1 MYNILPTPSRKN
13 KNFFFIKTQTP
24 ESAQQRSVH
33 KSYWEDPRVHNA
45 RSATPISQIA
55 YSYVP
60 ASVLAR

>member
-24 ESAQQRSVH
+24 ESAQQWSVH

-45 RSATPISQIA
+45 RSSIPISQIA